1 MPSVDNLYFLS
12 AGVELFAASI
22 MAILLL
28 GCWEERQ
35 YRTKT
40 SRLFVAVLSIQTL
53 LLIGDSAI
61 WLLLNEPTPGKIP
74 LVKTLT
80 LITDI
85 MTVVLTVA
93 YTYFLS
99 NFISQKKPISFVFPR
114 AVSAICGVVILLW
127 IFCLF
132 NDWYIWYDADGN
144 QIEGPLYKLFWL
156 LGTLLLI
163 FCVLFTVWHHRVL
176 GRRDTCILS
185 TYGIFPL
192 IGYLLESYW
201 PVTPL
206 LLAPT
211 LSLVLLYVILHT
223 QQTRSAMEQEIQLAH
238 METKLAKQSAELSDS
253 RINIMLSQ
261 IQPHFLF
268 NALTSISVLCEKNP
282 MKAQT
287 ALNDFAD
294 YLRGNL
300 DSLRRTA
307 PVPFSKELKHIKIYL
322 SLEQMRFESELNV
335 VYDIEADS
343 FLLPALTVQPLVEN
357 AVKYGVGK
365 KPGGGTVTISTRE
378 EATCFSI
385 TVADDGVGYD
395 PQETQYDGRTHI
407 GIDNV
412 RARLAALVG
421 GTLTIQSEKSRGT
434 SATIQLP
441 KEKLT

>member
-1 MPSVDNLYFLS
+1 MPMINTMNLLS

-40 SRLFVAVLSIQTL
+40 NRLFVAILSIQTL

-85 MTVVLTVA
+85 MTVVLSVV
-93 YTYFLS
+93 YTYFLF
-99 NFISQKKPISFVFPR
+99 NFISQKKPISFVFPH

-144 QIEGPLYKLFWL
+144 QIEGPLYKLIWL

-192 IGYLLESYW
+192 IGSLLESY
-201 PVTPL
+201 
-206 LLAPT
+206 
-211 LSLVLLYVILHT
+211 
-223 QQTRSAMEQEIQLAH
+223 
-238 METKLAKQSAELSDS
+238 
-253 RINIMLSQ
+253 
-261 IQPHFLF
+261 
-268 NALTSISVLCEKNP
+268 
-282 MKAQT
+282 
-287 ALNDFAD
+287 
-294 YLRGNL
+294 
-300 DSLRRTA
+300 
-307 PVPFSKELKHIKIYL
+307 
-322 SLEQMRFESELNV
+322 
-335 VYDIEADS
+335 
-343 FLLPALTVQPLVEN
+343 
-357 AVKYGVGK
+357 
-365 KPGGGTVTISTRE
+365 
-378 EATCFSI
+378 
-385 TVADDGVGYD
+385 
-395 PQETQYDGRTHI
+395 
-407 GIDNV
+407 
-412 RARLAALVG
+412 
-421 GTLTIQSEKSRGT
+421 
-434 SATIQLP
+434 
-441 KEKLT
+441 